1 MSLLSCSEAEGLVG
15 AKAPAEQA
23 DRVVGL
29 DYDSQRRIRIIDELI
44 EENNPRIEQ
53 LADEYSAKLEFYEEE
68 IARLLDDRAS
78 EERVRLIEREKEGLV
93 DEFHRAIA
101 PYIKLKEI

>member
-1 MSLLSCSEAEGLVG
+1 MVPGVNELNETQEEAEGVVG

-23 DRVVGL
+23 DTVVGL

-53 LADEYSAKLEFYEEE
+53 LADPRNWSSMK
-68 IARLLDDRAS
+68 DDRAC
-78 EERVRLIEREKEGLV
+78 EESA
-93 DEFHRAIA
+93 D
-101 PYIKLKEI
+101 